1 MSRNWVDPTAFSA
14 LLIALASER
23 DDSTTRLL
31 ALATGLRARGHRVRL
46 VVTDTAASEA
56 LGAHDIPC
64 WLTRHTAEQQ
74 SSPGELA
81 TYARAIFHALSAEPT
96 HIIHT
101 ASLRA
106 TYAATL
112 ATFAFTLRHPCAP
125 EPAIVTTLDER
136 DSHKQT
142 RRFLPGDYFI
152 ASSEH
157 ARDAFVS
164 SGGHQ
169 RMRDR
174 THVIAPGHDRA
185 TEATI
190 AVYYL
195 AWERRQRENRQA
207 LLAFEA

>member
-1 MSRNWVDPTAFSA
+1 MFSA
-14 LLIALASER
+14 LLVAPSNEQR
-23 DDSTTRLL
+23 DSVPRLL

-46 VVTDTAASEA
+46 VAADAAASEA
-56 LGAHDIPC
+56 FSACEISC
-64 WLTRHTAEQQ
+64 WLMRHVAEQQ

-81 TYARAIFHALSAEPT
+81 TYARAIFHTLSAEPT

-106 TYAATL
+106 TYAAAL
-112 ATFAFTLRHPCAP
+112 ASFAFTLRHPCAL
-125 EPAIVTTLDER
+125 EPAIVTTLDEESGPAR
-136 DSHKQT
+136 T
-142 RRFLPGDYFI
+142 RRLLPGDYFI
-152 ASSEH
+152 VASER
-157 ARDAFVS
+157 ARAAFVG

-169 RMRDR
+169 RLGDR
-174 THVIAPGHDRA
+174 TRVITPGHDRA